1 MKIKTEERHITLA
14 EVLEG
19 ISEAR
24 EDEKELERR
33 KEAAAKFGDS
43 PFAGLLALQDENGE
57 FILTNEE
64 KRNRGIK

>member
-1 MKIKTEERHITLA
+1 MKIRTEERHITLA

-19 ISEAR
+19 IDAAR
-24 EDEKELERR
+24 EDKEILERR
-33 KEAAAKFGDS
+33 EAAQAKLGNS